1 MESPISI
8 KQFTKLDLLD
18 TYAERLL
25 TGIIHATDEIKQI
38 HQESHG
44 VTVAFCHDKVLHK
57 NGTKEDLERILAV
70 EALSERY
77 RNQVEKQIK
86 K

>member
-1 MESPISI
+1 M
-8 KQFTKLDLLD
+8 
-18 TYAERLL
+18 
-25 TGIIHATDEIKQI
+25 
-38 HQESHG
+38 
-44 VTVAFCHDKVLHK
+44 HK

>member
-1 MESPISI
+1 
-8 KQFTKLDLLD
+8 
-18 TYAERLL
+18 
-25 TGIIHATDEIKQI
+25 
-38 HQESHG
+38 
-44 VTVAFCHDKVLHK
+44 
-57 NGTKEDLERILAV
+57 DLERILAV